1 MKINTG
7 LNKGNIAESK
17 KALKKEEPF
26 KTSDRVETGLT
37 GSDGGLMKDLKNL
50 SQLKENAKMS
60 DVVIDHPKTIY
71 FRATQNDQYKL
82 DDGFDSSR
90 DIVAVGAQEGNPSE
104 PYRFMI
110 KFKELQKGAEL
121 GNLDTYVLLDMG
133 GGTKTDLPDGIKGK
147 TEKPWQLAVAAY
159 DSKNYNVY
167 DHEKGTLDKNRILK
181 DLKYDSSRNILEFSI
196 DKEALRERGWEDLK
210 GINLQVFT
218 AKDFVKQPLDTIDR
232 APEKP
237 WTKDGTMA
245 RQLNTNP
252 YANPDKIED
261 WGGKGIYF
269 LLTDRFNDGDPTNNM
284 DVDKGDLGKFHG
296 GDLQGIIDK
305 LDYLQSLGVTA
316 IYLNPIFESPSLHKY
331 DAIMYH
337 HIDANF
343 GPDSVRDRE
352 LIKKEVP
359 HDPGTWVMTS
369 ADKLFLKLIKEVHK
383 RKMKIIIDGVFNH
396 IGIKNPFFQDVVKN
410 QENSKYKDWFI
421 VTSWNDPAKGKEFTY
436 KGWFGVKEL
445 PEWGRT
451 DNNLLP
457 GPKSYIFNITKRWMD
472 PDCDGDPSDGIDGWR
487 LDVAFCVPH
496 GFWKD
501 WSKHVKSI
509 NPEAYMTAEII
520 DTAEVNKPYLKGD
533 EFTAVMNYNF
543 AFTSSEYFFDEHNR
557 ISTTEFDKRLRELRE
572 AYNKEISYVMQNLI
586 DSHDTAR
593 MNTMIVNK
601 DKISYRDWHK
611 YCEYAKG
618 SNPEYDTG
626 KPLPN
631 EIKRQK
637 IFVIFQMTYLGSP
650 MVYYGNEVGMWG
662 ATDPCC
668 RKPMIWEDMEYSD
681 EIYLPDGSK
690 RSVPDKVGVNK
701 DLFNHYKK
709 LINIR
714 NSHKALQLGDF
725 NTLFIDDKN
734 EIYGFSRKYK
744 DEYIVVIVNNS
755 KKEKRAK
762 FEVELPGTFV
772 DLLNEG
778 NGFTVK
784 EDKTISLDVKGEW
797 GRILLLENK

>member
-1 MKINTG
+1 MKGEDAGFMIIFWRFILFISIFLILFLLPVMAEERNTMNDNFIPEWAKTVVWYQIFPDRFRNGDPLNDPKLENIEGSWPHDHISPWQVHPWTSDWYEFQPYEKQNKGFYIITDKSLKELKGKINIEK
-7 LNKGNIAESK
+7 LLSIKGQQFSPVT
-17 KALKKEEPF
+17 LKDKLIEKGFTEADI
-26 KTSDRVETGLT
+26 KIIWKHT
-37 GSDGGLMKDLKNL
+37 
-50 SQLKENAKMS
+50 ENE
-60 DVVIDHPKTIY
+60 KTIWY
-71 FRATQNDQYKL
+71 
-82 DDGFDSSR
+82 
-90 DIVAVGAQEGNPSE
+90 DIQ
-104 PYRFMI
+104 
-110 KFKELQKGAEL
+110 
-121 GNLDTYVLLDMG
+121 
-133 GGTKTDLPDGIKGK
+133 
-147 TEKPWQLAVAAY
+147 
-159 DSKNYNVY
+159 
-167 DHEKGTLDKNRILK
+167 
-181 DLKYDSSRNILEFSI
+181 
-196 DKEALRERGWEDLK
+196 
-210 GINLQVFT
+210 
-218 AKDFVKQPLDTIDR
+218 
-232 APEKP
+232 
-237 WTKDGTMA
+237 
-245 RQLNTNP
+245 RQR
-252 YANPDKIED
+252 Y
-261 WGGKGIYF
+261 
-269 LLTDRFNDGDPTNNM
+269 
-284 DVDKGDLGKFHG
+284 G